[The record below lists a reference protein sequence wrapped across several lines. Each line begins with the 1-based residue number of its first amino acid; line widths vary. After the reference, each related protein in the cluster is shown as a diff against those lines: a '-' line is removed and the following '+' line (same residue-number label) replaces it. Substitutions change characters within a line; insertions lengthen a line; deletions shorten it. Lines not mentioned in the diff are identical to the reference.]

1 MSTAQPRYCAA
12 CGGEIKPE
20 DDSVIIAGKWY
31 HWTCF
36 QKLYSGNPIYSY
48 TIPHFDHT

>member
-1 MSTAQPRYCAA
+1 MSEKHYCVV
-12 CGGEIKPE
+12 CGREITFE
-20 DDSVIIAGKWY
+20 EDSVIISGKWY

-48 TIPHFDHT
+48 TIPHADHT